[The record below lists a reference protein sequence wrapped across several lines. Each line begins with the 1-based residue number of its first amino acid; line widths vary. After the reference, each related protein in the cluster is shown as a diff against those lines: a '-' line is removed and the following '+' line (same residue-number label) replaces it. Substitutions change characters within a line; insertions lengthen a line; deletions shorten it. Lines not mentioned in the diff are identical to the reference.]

1 MPLTK
6 KGALLIT
13 NDIDRIA
20 TVIGEN
26 HTDLGIPEK
35 VAAGF
40 AQWCDRVSDRI
51 EQTAGVDPQ
60 NKAAEMRLALSG
72 QQDHKTDYPFD
83 EGKTQDAEEIGE
95 ETSGPHEGD
104 ADESFM
110 KGEFTMQEYRE
121 LREKQ
126 QAGSIPAVNTDPRGP
141 RPGVQAS
148 LDTLTAAVT
157 GGRYSPA
164 AAAKLAEAL
173 ILAAEIAKSAAGDDD
188 DDDDDDEK
196 KEASYGYGHGYNLN
210 AV

>member
-13 NDIDRIA
+13 NDLDRIA
-20 TVIGEN
+20 SVIGEN
-26 HTDLGIPEK
+26 HETLGIPKK
-35 VAAGF
+35 VADGF

-51 EQTAGVDPQ
+51 ETTAGIDPQ

-72 QQDHKTDYPFD
+72 QQDHKTNYPFD
-83 EGKTQDAEEIGE
+83 EGKTLDAEEIGE

-104 ADESFM
+104 GDESYM
-110 KGEFTMQEYRE
+110 KGEFTQQENRE

-126 QAGSIPAVNTDPRGP
+126 ESGQISGVNTDPRGP

-164 AAAKLAEAL
+164 AAAKLSEAL
-173 ILAAEIAKSAAGDDD
+173 LLATDIAKSAAGDDE
-188 DDDDDDEK
+188 DEDEEK
-196 KEASYGYGHGYNLN
+196 EKGKEASGYGHGYNLN
-210 AV
+210 A